1 MGEKGNPRIYLVIL
15 IGGGSFYLQAGIG
28 PPIHHQGGRTVGFL
42 RVSPE
47 DMSPIRDMAR
57 AQGAIVEVREIGGET
72 PAQAQERR
80 RLATPL
86 AVVDL
91 PCVECLKCPWLS
103 PDLPDPCGA
112 RGELRDAYLEADP
125 KMAKALE
132 DCPVLQGP

>member
-1 MGEKGNPRIYLVIL
+1 MGEEGNPRLYLVTL
-15 IGGGSFYLQAGIG
+15 VGGGRFSIQAGIS
-28 PPIHHQGGRTVGFL
+28 PPLNHQGGRTIGFL

-47 DMSPIRDMAR
+47 EMSSIQGMAR
-57 AQGAIVEVREIGGET
+57 AQGAIVDAREIGGET

-91 PCVECLKCPWLS
+91 PCVECLKCPWFS
-103 PDLPDPCGA
+103 PDLLDPCGA

-132 DCPVLQGP
+132 DCPVLQGL